1 MGGGR
6 RGTVERAP
14 DLPPGILRELF
25 EQAPGFVAITIGPS
39 HVFEYVNAAFRAL
52 VDDRDLIGRPF
63 FDALPELAEQG
74 FKAVRDN
81 VFRTGAPVRTGPA
94 RFDLRDPELAAGSE
108 RYIDAIYYP
117 ISREDG
123 VVVGIFF
130 TGYDITEQRAAQE
143 QVELLK
149 TELIHVS
156 RGSAMG
162 TMATTLAHEL
172 NQPLTAIS
180 SYLAGSKRLL
190 ERGGEGNIA
199 QAREALEMALSSAH
213 RAGEIIRGLREMT
226 MRGGTKR
233 IPVDLTE
240 TVSEAVRL
248 ALVGTEQSGLV
259 SHISLESGLMVE
271 ADRIH
276 IQQVVLNLVKNAIE
290 AMAGRPV
297 RELTVRVS
305 AEGDMARLCVGDTG
319 TGLAPAVRETL
330 FEPFFTT
337 KEGGM
342 GIGLPISR
350 TIIESHGGQLWAE
363 DREGG
368 GTLFIFTLPLVDTAA
383 AENTERPAS

>member
-6 RGTVERAP
+6 RDTVEEPP

-39 HVFEYVNAAFRAL
+39 HVFAYVNAAFRAL
-52 VDDRDLIGRPF
+52 VDDRDLIGRSF

-74 FKAVRDN
+74 FRTVRDT
-81 VFRTGAPVRTGPA
+81 VFHTGEPVRTGMA
-94 RFDLRDPELAAGSE
+94 RFDLRDPEEAAGTD
-108 RYIDAIYYP
+108 RYVDAIYYP
-117 ISREDG
+117 ITREDG
-123 VVVGIFF
+123 TVAGIFF

-143 QVELLK
+143 QVEFLK

-162 TMATTLAHEL
+162 ALATTLAHEL

-190 ERGGEGNIA
+190 ERGGEGHIK
-199 QAREALEMALSSAH
+199 QAREALELALSSAH
-213 RAGEIIRGLREMT
+213 RAGEIIRGLRDMT

-248 ALVGTEQSGLV
+248 GLVGAEQGGLV
-259 SHISLESGLMVE
+259 SHISLEPGLMVE

-276 IQQVVLNLVKNAIE
+276 IQQVVLNLVRNAIE

-305 AEGDMARLCVGDTG
+305 AEGNMARLCVGDTG
-319 TGLAPAVRETL
+319 TGLTHAARESL

-368 GTLFIFTLPLVDTAA
+368 GTLFLFTLPLVNNGS
-383 AENTERPAS
+383 AEKS